1 VALQDPAYRADVE
14 ELLAV
19 CAEQQVAVQTIKS
32 VARRRWPTDHQGP
45 RFSWY
50 EPLPDDQALGRA
62 VRWVLADPQVFL
74 NTSSD
79 ARLLASILE
88 VAATVPADPRPGDR
102 PAGGEMLADIAAL
115 DVEPLFDGTDS
126 LERI

>member
-1 VALQDPAYRADVE
+1 
-14 ELLAV
+14 
-19 CAEQQVAVQTIKS
+19 
-32 VARRRWPTDHQGP
+32 VARRRWPADHEGP

-88 VAATVPADPRPGDR
+88 VAETALAGPGPVGRPADD
-102 PAGGEMLADIAAL
+102 EMRSDIAAL